1 MPPGTCFRSR
11 QFKDRK
17 KGWLD
22 DRKTLRRYVEAEYV
36 EAELFTTPIHDQYK
50 VVCILTHLLHFYF
63 LFYHLFR
70 LFSRDSI
77 RGYVR
82 LSVGLSVSPSVTLS
96 SNRNWR
102 IRSWQNGLLGATG
115 CTHGVLVIPT
125 LQKTSLWRF
134 YHFLQKRY
142 GLTDRWT
149 NGPTDRRT
157 DGRTNTA
164 SYRDART
171 HLKTSFNMTGFNSI
185 FN

>member
-1 MPPGTCFRSR
+1 MSEHASFGCLSHLFSNKIGYLGPKTETFNNAKLFFFRSR

-115 CTHGVLVIPT
+115 CTHGVLVRCV
-125 LQKTSLWRF
+125 LASL
-134 YHFLQKRY
+134 
-142 GLTDRWT
+142 
-149 NGPTDRRT
+149 
-157 DGRTNTA
+157 
-164 SYRDART
+164 
-171 HLKTSFNMTGFNSI
+171 
-185 FN
+185 